1 MSDQEAEAAWT
12 NGDGGGKEKEGLQ
25 GVLMDSNDGGSQTTR
40 KRTRSSDSDS
50 SQSAEGTEAS
60 QKKIKIVVR
69 RSSGLTLLS

>member
-1 MSDQEAEAAWT
+1 
-12 NGDGGGKEKEGLQ
+12 
-25 GVLMDSNDGGSQTTR
+25 MDSNDGGSQTTR